1 MSRKLDSKQSQAQA
15 LADEDATGEE
25 EAQESQRRCQVCQ
38 DVPSSIIC
46 LTCSHTIDIPCAA
59 RVIIESAGENQPDI
73 TSVECQECGVVTD
86 LSEEVQAAI
95 LEFISRGLE
104 EEYGEEEQNGNE
116 EGEENNYQEE
126 MGEEENEPEEE
137 QQQEHLPVSSSEPKS
152 EYMAIHG
159 SMNHHGVSKTKNGE
173 QNWDSQPTKQPNSSN
188 GFGRGTPQ
196 TESNR
201 PTPKRSTR

>member
-1 MSRKLDSKQSQAQA
+1 MSRKQDSKQSRAEP

-86 LSEEVQAAI
+86 LSEEVQGAI
-95 LEFISRGLE
+95 LAFISRGLE

-116 EGEENNYQEE
+116 EAEENNYQEE
-126 MGEEENEPEEE
+126 VGDEEQDPEEE
-137 QQQEHLPVSSSEPKS
+137 QEQVPATTSEPKS
-152 EYMAIHG
+152 EYRTIHG
-159 SMNHHGVSKTKNGE
+159 SAAAHGASKHQNGD
-173 QNWDSQPTKQPNSSN
+173 QNRDSYPTKQPSSSN